1 MEAIPGRHCTDLMTL
16 FRSILSFAWLLVLG
30 AWTLAANA
38 AGFVSDSAWLED
50 PSGTLSFA
58 QVEARA
64 QDFQTYSGILTK
76 GYTASTYWVRLR
88 IAPTSEDRL
97 ILRIRPA
104 YIDHIELF
112 DPLMQSAGNAAPRFS
127 GDSYPRQKN
136 DYQSLNHG
144 FTIKGSEHPRDVYL
158 RLQSTSTLLV
168 HAEALTV
175 TQTAYADE
183 RQVLLDSAYLGILL
197 AFMIWALLQW
207 LSTRESLIAA
217 FLGKQTVVLAHAVT
231 IQGYLPLIFAEQ
243 LSAPAMDSITSTL
256 VLAYIGV
263 SIIFMLLLL
272 REFKPIPW
280 LWWLLASLLLAYL
293 PISALFLQGQVRL
306 ALQLNMIV
314 AAIGS
319 VVVLLVA
326 ISARAWQDKEAQ
338 PRPPLPRWVLVS
350 FNVALVL
357 AAFSSALPSLGGI
370 TGAEWNLN
378 SPIFGG
384 FITSLLMTVLL
395 GVRAHNL
402 EKNRVQAL
410 LDLGLAEQEANN
422 ERQKREEQER
432 FLAMLTHELKTP
444 LGVARISLGASKL
457 IGPQRDRIERALANI
472 NAIVDRCRIT
482 DQLEHRQ
489 LQPQS
494 DLCELMAL
502 VDECVMACNEPDRVK
517 VLERIPASIQS
528 DSQLLAICLAN
539 LLDNAL
545 KYSPSNTDVTV
556 RVRPQKAAADVP
568 VDGFVVLIENRI
580 GSAGAP
586 DAARIFSKYYRSRG
600 ALSKSGSGLG
610 LYLARSIA
618 QLLGGGLTYRVDGDQ
633 VEFSLWMPA

>member
-1 MEAIPGRHCTDLMTL
+1 MTVMTG
-16 FRSILSFAWLLVLG
+16 FESILKHLCGWLLAVVFG
-30 AWTLAANA
+30 ALTSAVHA

-50 PSGTLSFA
+50 PSGRLSFA
-58 QVEARA
+58 QVEAQA
-64 QDFQTYSGILTK
+64 QAFHPYRGVLTK
-76 GYTASTYWVRLR
+76 GYTASTYWLRLR

-97 ILRIRPA
+97 VLRIRPA

-112 DPLMQSAGNAAPRFS
+112 DPLMQSAGNAATRVS
-127 GDSYPRQKN
+127 GDRYPRKED

-144 FTIKGSEHPRDVYL
+144 FTIKGSEYPRDVYL
-158 RLQSTSTLLV
+158 RLQSTSTMLV

-175 TQTAYADE
+175 TQAAYADE

-207 LSTRESLIAA
+207 LSSREPLIAA

-231 IQGYLPLIFAEQ
+231 IQGYLPLIFADQ
-243 LSAPAMDSITSTL
+243 LSAAAMDSITSTL
-256 VLAYIGV
+256 VLGYVGV

-272 REFKPIPW
+272 REFKPVAW

-293 PISALFLQGQVRL
+293 PIGALFLQGQVRL
-306 ALQLNMIV
+306 ALQLNMII

-326 ISARAWQDKEAQ
+326 ISARAWQDNQ
-338 PRPPLPRWVLVS
+338 VRPRPPLPRWVLVS
-350 FNVALVL
+350 FNVALLL
-357 AAFSSALPSLGGI
+357 AAFSSALPSLSGI
-370 TGAEWNLN
+370 GGAEWNLN
-378 SPIFGG
+378 APIFGG
-384 FITSLLMTVLL
+384 FINSLLMTVLL

-410 LDLGLAEQEANN
+410 LDLSLAEQEANN

-472 NAIVDRCRIT
+472 NAIVDRCRIS

-489 LQPQS
+489 LQPQAEP
-494 DLCELMAL
+494 CELMVL
-502 VDECVMACNEPDRVK
+502 VDDCVVACNEPDRVK
-517 VLERIPASIQS
+517 VLERIPAAIQS

-545 KYSPSNTDVTV
+545 KYSPPNADVTV
-556 RVRPQKAAADVP
+556 RVRTQKAESDAS
-568 VDGFVVLIENRI
+568 VDGFAVDIGNRI

-610 LYLARSIA
+610 LYLTRSIA
-618 QLLGGGLTYRVDGDQ
+618 QLLGGQLTYRVDGDQ
-633 VEFSLWMPA
+633 VEFSLWIPA